1 MAFRNARSCFGSF
14 SAGIVSERICGSS
27 CSWRV
32 GSFVSSSTI
41 VVDGITSLVICS
53 VFSMGAWVVSVLF
66 VTLVG
71 FWPVGAA
78 GVVCL
83 VGGTTIAFCS
93 GDAVSHPI
101 RRMPPIIIPMY
112 SVSLTVPPMIDVI
125 KEVSL

>member
-14 SAGIVSERICGSS
+14 SAGVVSERMCGSS
-27 CSWRV
+27 CSSRV
-32 GSFVSSSTI
+32 GSSVSSSTI
-41 VVDGITSLVICS
+41 VVDGITSSVICS

-78 GVVCL
+78 GVVRL
-83 VGGTTIAFCS
+83 VGGATIAFCS

-101 RRMPPIIIPMY
+101 KRMPPIMIPMY
-112 SVSLTVPPMIDVI
+112 NVSLTVPPTIDVI